1 MTTATITLPRQTCR
15 GHLELGQD
23 RTVGTLPSGETRP
36 YATELVSHVAGHRGR
51 FHYCADCVLTSP
63 EIAVRVALSPSYDAL
78 VDAHLCPYCFEV
90 IEPHYEPETG
100 TEEFYSRHLSCVTP
114 SSDGRFVVLSS
125 SFHHAAPFRAHAANR
140 YTSAIAAIEK
150 AVDFERSN
158 TRHNGTRFGVVDL
171 ETNAVLYE
179 TERAPLE
186 VEVEQARRNV
196 VHLERELRDRKQVA
210 R

>member
-1 MTTATITLPRQTCR
+1 MTTTKTLPRQTCR

-36 YATELVSHVAGHRGR
+36 YASERSELGR
-51 FHYCADCVLTSP
+51 FHYCADCVLTEP
-63 EIAVRVALSPSYDAL
+63 KIAVRVALNPSYDAL
-78 VDAHLCPYCFEV
+78 VDAHLCPYCFEA

-114 SSDGRFVVLSS
+114 SADGRFVVLSS
-125 SFHHAAPFRAHAANR
+125 SFHHVAPFRAHAANR
-140 YTSAIAAIEK
+140 YVSAIAAIEK
-150 AVDFERSN
+150 AVDLERSN
-158 TRHNGTRFGVVDL
+158 TRSGTRFGVVDL
-171 ETNAVLYE
+171 ETNEVLYS

-186 VEVEQARRNV
+186 VELEQARRNV
-196 VHLERELRDRKQVA
+196 VHLERELRDRVQVV